1 MKSNKNI
8 GKKIKRFLDPYNL
21 AIIICIIIIAVSLYI
36 IFKPNNSGMLTRSGI
51 EVVQSNTKKGEE
63 ISEKQALKI
72 AVRQFKILNENV
84 KEKDL
89 NIIKIQR
96 NNEKYYYIT
105 SANNS
110 LEIKIDSGKVTRINA
125 APVEE

>member
-8 GKKIKRFLDPYNL
+8 GKKIKRFLDLYNL

>member
-36 IFKPNNSGMLTRSGI
+36 IFKPNNRGNLTPSGV
-51 EVVQSNTKKGEE
+51 EVVQSNTKEGEE

-72 AVRQFKILNENV
+72 AVKQFKILNEKV

>member
-1 MKSNKNI
+1 MKLNKNVS
-8 GKKIKRFLDPYNL
+8 KKIKRFLDPYNV

-36 IFKPNNSGMLTRSGI
+36 IFKPNNSENLTPSGI
-51 EVVQSNTKKGEE
+51 EVVQSNAKEGEE
-63 ISEKQALKI
+63 ISEQQALEI
-72 AVRQFKILNENV
+72 AVKQFKILNEEV
-84 KEKDL
+84 KEENL

>member
-1 MKSNKNI
+1 MKLNNNVS
-8 GKKIKRFLDPYNL
+8 KKIKRFLDPYNV

-36 IFKPNNSGMLTRSGI
+36 IFKPNNGENLTPSGI
-51 EVVQSNTKKGEE
+51 EVVQSNAKKGEE
-63 ISEKQALKI
+63 ISEQQALEI
-72 AVRQFKILNENV
+72 AVKQFKILNEEV
-84 KEKDL
+84 KEENL

>member
-36 IFKPNNSGMLTRSGI
+36 IFKPNNSGMITRSGI